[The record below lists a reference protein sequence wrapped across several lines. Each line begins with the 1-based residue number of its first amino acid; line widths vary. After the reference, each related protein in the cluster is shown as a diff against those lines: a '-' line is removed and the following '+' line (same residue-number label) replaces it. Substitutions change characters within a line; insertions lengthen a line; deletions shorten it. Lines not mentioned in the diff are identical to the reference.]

1 MELIGELSAQVED
14 LGAENERL
22 NGQKT
27 FEDVRALM
35 AEPYANKVYWFLV
48 FYCSFVGLIL
58 ILDGFPAV
66 GFHISDVVL
75 GVISGSTAVAAIG
88 LVGFVVSGLFGSAR
102 AAKD

>member
-48 FYCSFVGLIL
+48 FYCSFVGLVL
-58 ILDGFPAV
+58 ILDGFPKL